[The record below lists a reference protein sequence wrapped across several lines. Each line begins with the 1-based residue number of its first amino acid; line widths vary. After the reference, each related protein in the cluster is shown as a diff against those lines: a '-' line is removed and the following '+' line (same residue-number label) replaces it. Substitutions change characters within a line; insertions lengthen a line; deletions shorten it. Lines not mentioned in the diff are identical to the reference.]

1 MNRRGFALAALLVVV
16 PSLTTAQERV
26 FFGNLHSHTSYSDGS
41 GTPSQAYRHAR
52 DVAHLDFLAI
62 TEHNHSRAE
71 SGARERRDGLLI
83 ATNHALYTGPDAEAL
98 IPAANR
104 LTEDG
109 QFVAI
114 YGQEFS
120 TISSGNH
127 VNVFNVDAVID
138 APNGDFAGLV
148 TWLQAHLDAQG
159 HAPIVELN
167 HPADFDDASKEYG
180 IDDFGSTASW
190 LATFGPYVQLIELLN
205 GPGLD
210 PTDGHPP
217 RSVMQADY
225 LDYLNRGF
233 HVAPAGDQDNH
244 YRTWGTLTDARTA
257 VIALALTRAAVL
269 DALRNRHVYATE
281 DRNLELI
288 AKVDGHLMGD
298 IVTPPAVGAA
308 LAITLA
314 IRDADE
320 PDAAY
325 RVEVFVDAAPGGPVA
340 QSVETFTFT
349 GDSPAAQPYALEGVR
364 FQNAGQYLFLKVTQL
379 SEHGDAD
386 RAWTAPL
393 WFEPGGGGPPTS
405 AAGKVRITSVLA
417 NPAGD
422 ERQNE
427 TVTLKNTGAA
437 SVNLSGWTLR
447 DEAGTTWSLS
457 SLGTL
462 AAGASKTIHRNAQAM
477 SLNNGGDTIVLLD
490 PSGAIVQSVTYPA
503 MAEGQ
508 TFTPP

>member
-159 HAPIVELN
+159 HAR
-167 HPADFDDASKEYG
+167 
-180 IDDFGSTASW
+180 SW
-190 LATFGPYVQLIELLN
+190 
-205 GPGLD
+205 
-210 PTDGHPP
+210 
-217 RSVMQADY
+217 S
-225 LDYLNRGF
+225 
-233 HVAPAGDQDNH
+233 
-244 YRTWGTLTDARTA
+244 
-257 VIALALTRAAVL
+257 
-269 DALRNRHVYATE
+269 
-281 DRNLELI
+281 
-288 AKVDGHLMGD
+288 
-298 IVTPPAVGAA
+298 
-308 LAITLA
+308 
-314 IRDADE
+314 
-320 PDAAY
+320 
-325 RVEVFVDAAPGGPVA
+325 
-340 QSVETFTFT
+340 
-349 GDSPAAQPYALEGVR
+349 
-364 FQNAGQYLFLKVTQL
+364 
-379 SEHGDAD
+379 
-386 RAWTAPL
+386 
-393 WFEPGGGGPPTS
+393 
-405 AAGKVRITSVLA
+405 
-417 NPAGD
+417 
-422 ERQNE
+422 
-427 TVTLKNTGAA
+427 
-437 SVNLSGWTLR
+437 
-447 DEAGTTWSLS
+447 
-457 SLGTL
+457 
-462 AAGASKTIHRNAQAM
+462 
-477 SLNNGGDTIVLLD
+477 
-490 PSGAIVQSVTYPA
+490 
-503 MAEGQ
+503 
-508 TFTPP
+508 